1 MASEDVHMAD
11 LDATSTD
18 WSSSDSDDS
27 DIDELLNDDETEMML
42 LLFGMKHMED
52 RAKLLDQ
59 RKGSV
64 MGRMCIPRNRAL
76 GHEQLMQDYFAESI
90 KEKKDK
96 ALTRKE
102 ACFTKNQEAC
112 RKDIERAFGVL
123 QAKFAIVRGPARF
136 WDKETLVDIMTCCV
150 ILHNMIIEDERGLN
164 LPCFYDNV
172 GTRVQPE
179 RNPDR
184 IEAFLAAHRGIENA
198 ETHHQLTQDLID
210 HHWQL
215 HGQ

>member
-1 MASEDVHMAD
+1 MNNEYTMGYYLTDGIYPNY
-11 LDATSTD
+11 AT
-18 WSSSDSDDS
+18 
-27 DIDELLNDDETEMML
+27 LV
-42 LLFGMKHMED
+42 K
-52 RAKLLDQ
+52 
-59 RKGSV
+59 
-64 MGRMCIPRNRAL
+64 P
-76 GHEQLMQDYFAESI
+76 I

-102 ACFTKNQEAC
+102 SCFTKNQEAC

>member
-1 MASEDVHMAD
+1 MNNEYTMGYYLTDGIYPEW
-11 LDATSTD
+11 AT
-18 WSSSDSDDS
+18 
-27 DIDELLNDDETEMML
+27 LV
-42 LLFGMKHMED
+42 K
-52 RAKLLDQ
+52 
-59 RKGSV
+59 
-64 MGRMCIPRNRAL
+64 
-76 GHEQLMQDYFAESI
+76 SI
-90 KEKKDK
+90 KEKHGVP
-96 ALTRKE
+96 LTRKQSV
-102 ACFTKNQEAC
+102 FTKAQESA

-123 QAKFAIVRGPARF
+123 QARFAIVRGPARF
-136 WDKETLVDIMTCCV
+136 WDKKTLVDIMKCCV

-184 IEAFLAAHRGIENA
+184 VEAFLETHRQIENA
-198 ETHHQLTQDLID
+198 QTHHQLTNDLID